1 MICFVKEKK
10 ARNRYLF
17 TIHSQEK
24 TTKTEHY
31 LLMETHTNFLEY
43 IIDFSNQNFV
53 EGIESLHATN
63 SDFQILILNI
73 SNYKL

>member
-1 MICFVKEKK
+1 M
-10 ARNRYLF
+10 
-17 TIHSQEK
+17 K
-24 TTKTEHY
+24 TQ
-31 LLMETHTNFLEY
+31 TNFLEY
-43 IIDFSNQNFV
+43 IINFSNQNYV